1 MESLK
6 YVMLSLCLGWLV
18 AGVVNMLAPGG
29 GIGRTVRLT
38 LSVFTLAVLVI
49 PFSQTYDIS
58 ELLNFETQSLPTQTS
73 GVSSELMEQAA
84 KDEVEAVVSQIA
96 ENEGVSVFVED
107 VQTRF
112 SDGKIWISS
121 LTLTV
126 EGNSRQAT
134 AVTDSI
140 KQQMDTNVTVYRT
153 EEDKTN
159 GQRKNTV
166 SF

>member
-1 MESLK
+1 
-6 YVMLSLCLGWLV
+6 
-18 AGVVNMLAPGG
+18 
-29 GIGRTVRLT
+29 
-38 LSVFTLAVLVI
+38 VFTLAVLVI

-126 EGNSRQAT
+126 EGNSQQIT